1 MTRARLSDAVHHEI
15 GLPRREAAGLVD
27 TVIEAIAERLAAGEA
42 VKLTGFGTFSVRDK
56 RARVGRN
63 PRTGEAAP
71 ISPRRVVTF
80 RASAVLKRQI
90 SEGQA
95 RTVKRAMDDCA

>member
-1 MTRARLSDAVHHEI
+1 
-15 GLPRREAAGLVD
+15 
-27 TVIEAIAERLAAGEA
+27 
-42 VKLTGFGTFSVRDK
+42 VKLSGFGTFSVRDK

-90 SEGQA
+90 AEGQA
-95 RTVKRAMDDCA
+95 RAVKRAMDDCA